1 MAQIVWTR
9 QAYIE
14 RVSILS
20 YGKDVFGEKAMR
32 RLNDEIEKNIFYL
45 QENPQIGSFEALLE
59 ENPLGYRS
67 WVIHKNYKLIYFVK
81 DETVFIADIWDTR
94 MEPRKLKQRIK

>member
-1 MAQIVWTR
+1 MAEIVWTK

-32 RLNDEIEKNIFYL
+32 RLNDEIEKNIFL
-45 QENPQIGSFEALLE
+45 FAGES
-59 ENPLGYRS
+59 S
-67 WVIHKNYKLIYFVK
+67 
-81 DETVFIADIWDTR
+81 D
-94 MEPRKLKQRIK
+94 RKF